1 MKGSLVSN
9 YLFVTL
15 ASSSIFSANSFNTNC
30 LIHSHQNRFKTQKQ
44 FSSNN
49 LIHEKSTYRKSLL
62 DPYTPTIG
70 LQMIASNND
79 KEDKSENEQEKKDQ
93 AAPIQKTNIFEE
105 ILDPII
111 SSPYF
116 ATFLFWLPFLANDRL
131 RNRVSNFL
139 AQYLDL
145 SIALPVFAIGS
156 IVGVVYLSYQTRL
169 MDIEYAQ
176 STTEDALR
184 QLREARAAQMSGS
197 QAREVLEM
205 DYQKALESYEYVLR
219 QELELRSFAGMKVNA
234 PNAPS
239 EREEDLQAITTLL
252 NMKISED
259 GNLEMLD

>member
-1 MKGSLVSN
+1 MKGPLVSN
-9 YLFVTL
+9 YLFATL
-15 ASSSIFSANSFNTNC
+15 VSSSIFSATSFNTNY
-30 LIHSHQNRFKTQKQ
+30 LIHSHQNRFKFQKQ
-44 FSSNN
+44 FSSIN
-49 LIHEKSTYRKSLL
+49 LIHEKSRYRRSL
-62 DPYTPTIG
+62 DPHTPMIG

-79 KEDKSENEQEKKDQ
+79 KEDTSENEQEKNDQ

-105 ILDPII
+105 IFDPII

-197 QAREVLEM
+197 QAKEVLEM
-205 DYQKALESYEYVLR
+205 DYQRALENYEYVLK

-252 NMKISED
+252 NMNISED

>member
-1 MKGSLVSN
+1 MKGPLVSN
-9 YLFVTL
+9 YFVATL
-15 ASSSIFSANSFNTNC
+15 VGSSIFSATSFNTNY
-30 LIHSHQNRFKTQKQ
+30 LIHSHQKRCNTQKQ
-44 FSSNN
+44 FSSTN
-49 LIHEKSTYRKSLL
+49 LIHEKPTYRKSL
-62 DPYTPTIG
+62 DPYTPIG

-79 KEDKSENEQEKKDQ
+79 KEDKSENEQEKNDQ

-105 ILDPII
+105 IFDPII

-197 QAREVLEM
+197 QAKEVLEM
-205 DYQKALESYEYVLR
+205 DYQRALENYEYVLK

-234 PNAPS
+234 PNAPG